1 MCIQSSSMPS
11 EPQFRAPLY
20 PIWMKPRFRSQPL
33 TQSRTI
39 GLTLAHNSGVSN
51 GAKIT
56 TQPAALQGKSPYSL
70 VCLASQKCRNIK

>member
-39 GLTLAHNSGVSN
+39 GLTLAHN
-51 GAKIT
+51 
-56 TQPAALQGKSPYSL
+56 QGYLISRKLPRNPLLSKGKGL
-70 VCLASQKCRNIK
+70 LA